1 MTSLPTEFTVDDE
14 SAGQRLD
21 VFLTGRL
28 EHAESRSDVQRSI
41 KAGEISIDRRA
52 VTRVSTKIGAAQTIV
67 VTPNTELEPD
77 SVVPS
82 DIPLSV
88 AYEDDDIAVIDKP
101 VGMTVHPGAG
111 HVDDTLANGAVARWP
126 RIVGIGE
133 SDRPGIVHRL
143 DRDTSGLMVIALSER
158 AFERLTEMIRNHEVE
173 RIYTALVHGVPE
185 SSEGVV
191 DAPIGRDPHHRT
203 RQAINE
209 NGRPSRTHYRVDYE
223 IGDFGYLEI
232 RLETGRMHQ
241 IRVHLE
247 AIGHAVV
254 GDQAYGKRA
263 SSSIKNLN
271 RQFLHA
277 SKLKFE
283 HPVTG
288 EQISIN
294 SELPDDLKRVLE
306 SLGT

>member
-1 MTSLPTEFTVDDE
+1 MISRLTEFTVDDE
-14 SAGQRLD
+14 NAGQRLD

-41 KAGEISIDRRA
+41 KAGEISIDGRV
-52 VTRVSTKIGAAQTIV
+52 VTRVSTKIGDAQTIV
-67 VTPNTELEPD
+67 VTPATEAASD
-77 SVVPS
+77 SIVPS
-82 DIPLSV
+82 DIPLTV

-111 HVDDTLANGAVARWP
+111 HTDDTLANAAVARWP
-126 RIVGIGE
+126 RIASIGE

-158 AFERLTEMIRNHEVE
+158 AYERLSEMVRDREMT
-173 RIYTALVHGVPE
+173 RIYTALVHGMPDPR
-185 SSEGVV
+185 EGVV
-191 DAPIGRDPHHRT
+191 DAPIGRDTHHRT
-203 RQAINE
+203 RQAVRE
-209 NGRPSRTHYRVDYE
+209 DGRPSRTHYRVDFE
-223 IGDFGYLEI
+223 IGDFAYLEV

-277 SKLKFE
+277 SKLEFA
-283 HPVTG
+283 HPVSG
-288 EQISIN
+288 EAISVT
-294 SELPDDLKRVLE
+294 SELPNDLKRILE
-306 SLGT
+306 SLG